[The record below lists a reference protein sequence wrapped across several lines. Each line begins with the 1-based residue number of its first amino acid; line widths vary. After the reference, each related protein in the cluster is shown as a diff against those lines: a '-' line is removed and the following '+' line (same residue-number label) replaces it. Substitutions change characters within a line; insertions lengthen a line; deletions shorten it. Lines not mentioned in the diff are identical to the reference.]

1 MNPIAGIGTL
11 IDVGDVT
18 KTNATES
25 QLKSLR
31 EAMPEF
37 GQKLIRSTE
46 KSREL
51 YESAAT
57 EEEVKLKATADEFV
71 SILYGMLFKQM
82 DSAVPKSGFMSGG
95 KAEEMFQSMILDEHS
110 KSASS
115 QGNNPLAHR
124 IYEMLYDKTSRK
136 EPPAVP

>member
-1 MNPIAGIGTL
+1 MSIKGIGTL
-11 IDVGDVT
+11 INVGDVT
-18 KTNATES
+18 RNNATES

-31 EAMPEF
+31 DAMPSF
-37 GQKLIRSTE
+37 GKSVIRSTE
-46 KSREL
+46 NSRQL
-51 YESAAT
+51 YESAKT

-82 DSAVPKSGFMSGG
+82 DSAVPKSGFMTGG

-110 KSASS
+110 KSASA

-124 IYEMLYDKTSRK
+124 IYEMLYDSTSK
-136 EPPAVP
+136 KVPPVTS